1 MKKLPNSWKY
11 IDEIILNIL
20 SVDLFFDS
28 SNYKI
33 VLNCNFENIVK
44 GRCVVKIE
52 KKKKNEKDQILIF
65 SDRPLMELKIFYDK
79 TFFYEVL
86 DWLDKKANR
95 KKKIAIKISEGL
107 AINKE
112 GYLYVREKTKVEV
125 LNVEWSI
132 PIN

>member
-28 SNYKI
+28 SNSKI

-65 SDRPLMELKIFYDK
+65 SDKPLMELKIFYDK
-79 TFFYEVL
+79 NFFYEVL

-95 KKKIAIKISEGL
+95 KKKITIKISEGL

-112 GYLYVREKTKVEV
+112 GYLYVKEKTKVEV

>member
-28 SNYKI
+28 TKYKM

-44 GRCVVKIE
+44 GRCIVTIE
-52 KKKKNEKDQILIF
+52 KKKKEKDQILIF
-65 SDRPLMELKIFYDK
+65 SDKPLMELKIFYER

-95 KKKIAIKISEGL
+95 KKKITIKISEGL
-107 AINKE
+107 AVNKD
-112 GYLYVREKTKVEV
+112 GYLYVKEKTKVEV

>member
-28 SNYKI
+28 TKYKM

-44 GRCVVKIE
+44 GRCIVTIE
-52 KKKKNEKDQILIF
+52 KKKKEKDQILIF
-65 SDRPLMELKIFYDK
+65 SDRPLMELKIFYER

-95 KKKIAIKISEGL
+95 KKKITIKISEGL
-107 AINKE
+107 AVNKD
-112 GYLYVREKTKVEV
+112 GYLYVKEKTKVEV